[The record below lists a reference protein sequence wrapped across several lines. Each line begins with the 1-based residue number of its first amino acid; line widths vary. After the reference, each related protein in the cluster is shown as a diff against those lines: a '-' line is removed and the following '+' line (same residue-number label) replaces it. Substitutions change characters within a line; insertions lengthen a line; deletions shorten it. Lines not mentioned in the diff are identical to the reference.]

1 MLILLPPSEGKTAP
15 RSGAP
20 LDLDA
25 LALADD
31 AAVTGARADLLT
43 RLAAVSAAPDA
54 LTALGVGASL
64 AGEVE
69 ANTRL
74 ASAPAAPGHRV
85 FTGVLFDALD
95 HASLSAAAKRR
106 ARASVL
112 VFSALFGATALADRI
127 PAFRLSVGAK
137 LPGLPGLAAHWRPV
151 LTPALDALAARDG
164 GPVVD
169 CRSGGY
175 AAQWRAP
182 AERTLAVDVFQ
193 LRDGERTVV
202 SHFAKHTRGLVAR
215 ALLEAGARETSTLE
229 RVADVVARA
238 GDGHGWEVELARPSG
253 GKPGALRV
261 ILPEG

>member
-54 LTALGVGASL
+54 LAALGVGASL
-64 AGEVE
+64 TGEVE

-112 VFSALFGATALADRI
+112 VFSCLLYTSDAAD
-127 PAFRLSVGAK
+127 
-137 LPGLPGLAAHWRPV
+137 
-151 LTPALDALAARDG
+151 
-164 GPVVD
+164 
-169 CRSGGY
+169 
-175 AAQWRAP
+175 
-182 AERTLAVDVFQ
+182 E
-193 LRDGERTVV
+193 
-202 SHFAKHTRGLVAR
+202 
-215 ALLEAGARETSTLE
+215 
-229 RVADVVARA
+229 
-238 GDGHGWEVELARPSG
+238 
-253 GKPGALRV
+253 
-261 ILPEG
+261 